1 MPMLFSGTIDGIIRG
16 RLWYRAG
23 LPALQRE
30 SVLLRASRTGRYRR
44 QRQSSSQVAWPDS
57 VITIDDVLKADD
69 RFSKHRTESLWR
81 DVMRKVCTELLFVDV
96 VRKGCVNGLCERF
109 VLRGVMAGV
118 VFCVST
124 QFRFGPRLQRLSA
137 MALHSAP
144 VTQY

>member
-1 MPMLFSGTIDGIIRG
+1 MLFSGTIDGIIRG
-16 RLWYRAG
+16 RLRYRAG

-96 VRKGCVNGLCERF
+96 VRKGCVNGL
-109 VLRGVMAGV
+109 
-118 VFCVST
+118 
-124 QFRFGPRLQRLSA
+124 LS
-137 MALHSAP
+137 LIHI
-144 VTQY
+144 

>member
-16 RLWYRAG
+16 RLRYRAG
-23 LPALQRE
+23 LPALQLE

-44 QRQSSSQVAWPDS
+44 QRQWSSQVAWPDS

-96 VRKGCVNGLCERF
+96 VRKGCVNGLCEKVCVKGCDGRRR
-109 VLRGVMAGV
+109 VLRQHAI
-118 VFCVST
+118 SIWAT
-124 QFRFGPRLQRLSA
+124 IA
-137 MALHSAP
+137 
-144 VTQY
+144 TT

>member
-16 RLWYRAG
+16 RLRFRAD

-30 SVLLRASRTGRYRR
+30 SVLLRAARTGRYRR
-44 QRQSSSQVAWPDS
+44 QRQCSSQVAWPDS

-96 VRKGCVNGLCERF
+96 VRKGCVNGLCEKVCVKGCDGRRR
-109 VLRGVMAGV
+109 VLRQHAI
-118 VFCVST
+118 SIWAT
-124 QFRFGPRLQRLSA
+124 IA
-137 MALHSAP
+137 
-144 VTQY
+144 TT